1 MSDIP
6 TYFSTTI
13 HILSILLQQHSS
25 YRGSSSEQNCQA
37 QFQVVDRKQNITSK
51 LYGAIQELHN
61 ITPKTVQ
68 E

>member
-1 MSDIP
+1 MP
-6 TYFSTTI
+6 KYFSTNV

-25 YRGSSSEQNCQA
+25 YSGSSSKQNCQA
-37 QFQVVDRKQNITSK
+37 QFQVVDQKQNITSK

-61 ITPKTVQ
+61 ITVKTVQ